1 MSITHLIVFLVQFF
15 LFVPLFFILFI
26 KAPKG
31 SKNKKVFL
39 AVALI
44 AICYASVDAYF
55 HRYLIMSDFYYAQ
68 GDWKK
73 SGVVAEKGFKYLED
87 KSELYDFVYG
97 RFSLYRKMKRAEK
110 KINPA
115 GQQNSPTVNQ
125 DVAVTQE
132 FIDQNDPG
140 GNENVGADQENIDES
155 TPAVNEETTAEQE
168 AVDQEDSAIDDE
180 EMSTEQEDAEQED
193 SVVNEEMGAE
203 QESVEQEGPVV
214 DEEVT
219 AEQED
224 VEQEDSAVNDEVSTG
239 QEEVEQEESI
249 VDEEAP
255 DVPEDTE
262 EVEPEGAAAGE

>member
-73 SGVVAEKGFKYLED
+73 SGAIAEKGFKYLED

-97 RFSLYRKMKRAEK
+97 RFSLYRKMKRAKEK
-110 KINPA
+110 DPEQNKPVTNQEVSTTQETITQDAPA
-115 GQQNSPTVNQ
+115 GNE
-125 DVAVTQE
+125 DV
-132 FIDQNDPG
+132 
-140 GNENVGADQENIDES
+140 
-155 TPAVNEETTAEQE
+155 
-168 AVDQEDSAIDDE
+168 
-180 EMSTEQEDAEQED
+180 STEQEVVEQEEAAVAEEMSAEQGEVGQEEP
-193 SVVNEEMGAE
+193 VVNEEAPE
-203 QESVEQEGPVV
+203 TP
-214 DEEVT
+214 
-219 AEQED
+219 ED
-224 VEQEDSAVNDEVSTG
+224 VEQA
-239 QEEVEQEESI
+239 
-249 VDEEAP
+249 
-255 DVPEDTE
+255 
-262 EVEPEGAAAGE
+262 EPAGAAAE